1 MLIFPEGRR
10 TETGAMSPF
19 RSGIGLLATQLN
31 LPVIPVRIDGLFDM
45 KIAKKH
51 FAPPGTVQVRIGDP
65 TKFDQNANPEE
76 IARELQKLVAA
87 L

>member
-1 MLIFPEGRR
+1 MN
-10 TETGAMSPF
+10 PF

-31 LPVIPVRIDGLFDM
+31 LPVIPMRIDGLFPF

-51 FAPPGTVQVRIGDP
+51 YAPPGAVQVRIGDP
-65 TKFDQNANPEE
+65 VRFEPNADPEE
-76 IARELQKLVAA
+76 ITRDLRKKVAD